1 MLMEKTRL
9 KSRLIYN
16 LNRDDLRSFVSAP
29 SDNFLINF
37 FSETE

>member
-16 LNRDDLRSFVSAP
+16 LNRDDLRSLVSDP